1 MSADPILERLKT
13 LHPKAIDMSLDRL
26 VRLMAALGNPQN
38 RLAPVVH
45 VAGTNGKGSTLAC
58 LRAMLEAAGKRTHVY
73 TSPHLVRFNERI
85 RTAGTLIEDAPLAA
99 LLEEIEAVNAGAP
112 ITFFEVTTAAAFLA
126 FARSPADYVL
136 LETGMGGRLDAT
148 NLVAKPVAVGLT
160 PISFDHMQYLGK
172 TLAAIAGEKAGIIK
186 AGVPTYIGVQPQEAA
201 AVFDAKARAL
211 EAPLLRSG
219 REWSFAPTADGF
231 AWRRDGRK
239 YDLPRPA
246 LPGRHQID
254 NAALAVAIADGL
266 GLPQAAIARGVATA
280 QWPARLQRLTR
291 GPLPDL
297 LGPEIPLY
305 LDGGHNE
312 AAGEVLAAW
321 AESRKIDLVFGM
333 LATKEPADF
342 LRHVAPFVRRLR
354 AIAIEDEPLSRPASE
369 IVAAARS
376 VGIADA
382 AAATSPQAAIADLAA
397 TADARTPVLICG
409 SLYLCGR
416 ILGRNS

>member
-26 VRLMAALGNPQN
+26 VRLMAALGNPQD

-58 LRAMLEAAGKRTHVY
+58 VRAMLEAAGKSVHVY

-85 RTAGTLIEDAPLAA
+85 RVAGTLIDDATLAA
-99 LLEEIEAVNAGAP
+99 LLEEIETVNAGAP

-126 FARSPADYVL
+126 FARTPADYVL

-160 PISFDHMQYLGK
+160 PISFDHMQYLGT
-172 TLAAIAGEKAGIIK
+172 TLAAIAGEKAGIVK
-186 AGVPTYIGVQPQEAA
+186 PGVPTYVGVQPPEAA
-201 AVFDAKARAL
+201 GVFDAKAQAL
-211 EAPLLRSG
+211 GAPLFRSG
-219 REWSFAPTADGF
+219 REWHFVPTGDGF
-231 AWRRDGRK
+231 AWRCGGRH

-266 GLPQAAIARGVATA
+266 GLPAEAIATGVATA
-280 QWPARLQRLTR
+280 QWPARLQRLTK
-291 GPLPDL
+291 GPLPSL
-297 LGPEIPLY
+297 LGPEISLY

-321 AESRKIDLVFGM
+321 AKGRQIDLVFGM
-333 LATKEPADF
+333 LSTKEPADF

-354 AIAIEDEPLSRPASE
+354 AIAIDDEPLSRPASE
-369 IVAAARS
+369 IVAAAQS
-376 VGIADA
+376 VGIDDA
-382 AAATSPQAAIADLAA
+382 KTVQSPHAAIADLAA
-397 TADARTPVLICG
+397 KADAQTPVLICG

-416 ILGRNS
+416 ILSQNA

>member
-26 VRLMAALGNPQN
+26 VRLMAALGNPQD

-45 VAGTNGKGSTLAC
+45 VAGTNGKGSTLAA
-58 LRAMLEAAGKRTHVY
+58 LRAMLEAAGKIVHVY

-85 RTAGTLIEDAPLAA
+85 RVAGTLIDDATLAA
-99 LLEEIEAVNAGAP
+99 LLEEIETVNAGAP

-126 FARSPADYVL
+126 FARIKADYVL

-148 NLVAKPVAVGLT
+148 NLVAKPVAIGLT
-160 PISFDHMQYLGK
+160 PISFDHMQYLGN

-186 AGVPTYIGVQPQEAA
+186 PGVPVYVGVQPPEAA
-201 AVFDAKARAL
+201 AVFDAKAQAL
-211 EAPLLRSG
+211 GAPLFRFG
-219 REWSFAPTADGF
+219 REWNFAPTSDGF
-231 AWRRDGRK
+231 VWRRDGRH
-239 YDLPRPA
+239 YDLPHPA
-246 LPGRHQID
+246 LPGRHQIE

-266 GLPQAAIARGVATA
+266 GLWAHAIAAGVAAT
-280 QWPARLQRLTR
+280 QWPARLQRLAK
-291 GPLPDL
+291 GPLADL
-297 LGPEIPLY
+297 LKPEVSLY

-321 AESRKIDLVFGM
+321 AKGRKIDLVFGM
-333 LATKEPADF
+333 LSTKEPADF

-369 IVAAARS
+369 IVAAART
-376 VGIADA
+376 VGVEDVA
-382 AAATSPQAAIADLAA
+382 AAASPQAAIADLAA
-397 TADARTPVLICG
+397 QADAQTPVLICG

-416 ILGRNS
+416 ILSDNS

>member
-13 LHPKAIDMSLDRL
+13 LHPKAIDMSLVRL

-211 EAPLLRSG
+211 EAPLFRSG

-231 AWRRDGRK
+231 AWRHDGRK

-321 AESRKIDLVFGM
+321 AEGRKIDLVFGM

-342 LRHVAPFVRRLR
+342 LRHVAPFVSRLR

>member
-1 MSADPILERLKT
+1 VSADPILERLKT

-45 VAGTNGKGSTLAC
+45 VAGTNGKGSTLAA
-58 LRAMLEAAGKRTHVY
+58 LRAMLEAAGKSVHVY

-85 RTAGTLIEDAPLAA
+85 RVAGTLIDDATLAA
-99 LLEEIEAVNAGAP
+99 LLEEIETVNAGAP

-126 FARSPADYVL
+126 FARRKADYVL

-148 NLVAKPVAVGLT
+148 NLVEKPVAVGLT
-160 PISFDHMQYLGK
+160 PISFDHMQYLGN
-172 TLAAIAGEKAGIIK
+172 TLSAIAGEKAGIIK
-186 AGVPTYIGVQPQEAA
+186 PRVPTYVGVQPPEAA
-201 AVFDAKARAL
+201 AVFDAKAQAL
-211 EAPLLRSG
+211 GAPLFRSG
-219 REWSFAPTADGF
+219 REWRFMPTEDGF
-231 AWRRDGRK
+231 VWQRDGRR

-266 GLPQAAIARGVATA
+266 GLSADAIAAGVATA
-280 QWPARLQRLTR
+280 NWPARLQRLTK
-291 GPLPDL
+291 GPLPAL
-297 LGPEIPLY
+297 LGADIPLY

-321 AESRKIDLVFGM
+321 AKGQKIDLVFGM
-333 LATKEPADF
+333 LSTKEPADF

-369 IVAAARS
+369 IVEAARS
-376 VGIADA
+376 VGIEDACA
-382 AAATSPQAAIADLAA
+382 AASPQAAIADLAA
-397 TADARTPVLICG
+397 QANAQTPVLICG

-416 ILGRNS
+416 ILGDNS

>member
-26 VRLMAALGNPQN
+26 VRLMAALGNPQD

-45 VAGTNGKGSTLAC
+45 VAGTNGKGSTLAA
-58 LRAMLEAAGKRTHVY
+58 LRAMLEAAGKSVHVY

-85 RTAGTLIEDAPLAA
+85 RVAGTLIDDASLAG
-99 LLEEIEAVNAGAP
+99 LLEEIETVNAGAP

-126 FARSPADYVL
+126 FARTKADYVL

-148 NLVAKPVAVGLT
+148 NLVEKPVAVGLT
-160 PISFDHMQYLGK
+160 PISFDHMQYLGT
-172 TLAAIAGEKAGIIK
+172 TLAAIAGEKAGIVK
-186 AGVPTYIGVQPQEAA
+186 PNVPTYVGVQPQEAA
-201 AVFDAKARAL
+201 SVFDAKARAL
-211 EAPLLRSG
+211 GAPLFRSG
-219 REWSFAPTADGF
+219 REWHFAPTADGF
-231 AWRRDGRK
+231 VWRRDGRH

-266 GLPQAAIARGVATA
+266 GLPAAAIATGVATA
-280 QWPARLQRLTR
+280 NWPARLQRLTK

-297 LGPEIPLY
+297 LSPDVPLY

-321 AESRKIDLVFGM
+321 AKGRKIDLVFGM
-333 LATKEPADF
+333 LSTKEPADF

-354 AIAIEDEPLSRPASE
+354 AIAIEDEPLSRSASE
-369 IVAAARS
+369 IVAAART
-376 VGIADA
+376 VGIDDA
-382 AAATSPQAAIADLAA
+382 CAASSPHAAIGDLAA
-397 TADARTPVLICG
+397 RADAQTPVLICG

-416 ILGRNS
+416 ILSQNS

>member
-26 VRLMAALGNPQN
+26 VRLMAALGNPQD

-45 VAGTNGKGSTLAC
+45 VAGTNGKGSTLAY
-58 LRAMLEAAGKRTHVY
+58 LRAMLEAAGKTVHVY

-85 RTAGTLIEDAPLAA
+85 RVAGTLIDDAALAA
-99 LLEEIEAVNAGAP
+99 LLEEIEATNAGAP

-126 FARSPADYVL
+126 FARTPADYVL

-148 NLVAKPVAVGLT
+148 NLVEKPVAVGLT
-160 PISFDHMQYLGK
+160 PISFDHMQYLGN
-172 TLAAIAGEKAGIIK
+172 TLASIAGEKAGIIK
-186 AGVPTYIGVQPQEAA
+186 PGVPIYVGVQPPEAVG
-201 AVFDAKARAL
+201 VFDAKALAL
-211 EAPLLRSG
+211 GAPLFRRG
-219 REWSFAPTADGF
+219 RDWHFTPTADGF
-231 AWRRDGRK
+231 VWRRDGRH
-239 YDLPRPA
+239 YDLPLPA

-266 GLPQAAIARGVATA
+266 GLPEGAIARGIASA
-280 QWPARLQRLTR
+280 QWPARLQRLTQ

-321 AESRKIDLVFGM
+321 AKGRKIDLVFGM

-354 AIAIEDEPLSRPASE
+354 AIAIEDEPLSRPASD
-369 IVAAARS
+369 IVDAART

-382 AAATSPQAAIADLAA
+382 AEAISPQAAIADLAA
-397 TADARTPVLICG
+397 EANAQTPVLICG

-416 ILGRNS
+416 ILGDNS

>member
-1 MSADPILERLKT
+1 L
-13 LHPKAIDMSLDRL
+13 IDD
-26 VRLMAALGNPQN
+26 
-38 RLAPVVH
+38 
-45 VAGTNGKGSTLAC
+45 TT
-58 LRAMLEAAGKRTHVY
+58 
-73 TSPHLVRFNERI
+73 
-85 RTAGTLIEDAPLAA
+85 LAA
-99 LLEEIEAVNAGAP
+99 LLEEIETVNAGAP

-126 FARSPADYVL
+126 FARAQADYVL

-148 NLVAKPVAVGLT
+148 NLVEKPVAVGLT
-160 PISFDHMQYLGK
+160 PISFDHMQYLGT
-172 TLAAIAGEKAGIIK
+172 TLAAIAGEKAGIVK
-186 AGVPTYIGVQPQEAA
+186 PGVPIYVGVQPPEAVG
-201 AVFDAKARAL
+201 VFDAKALAL
-211 EAPLLRSG
+211 GAPLVRNG
-219 REWSFAPTADGF
+219 RDWHFTPTADGF
-231 AWRRDGRK
+231 VWRRDGRH
-239 YDLPRPA
+239 YDLPLPA

-266 GLPQAAIARGVATA
+266 GLPEGAIARGIASA
-280 QWPARLQRLTR
+280 QWPARLQRLTQ

-321 AESRKIDLVFGM
+321 AKGRKIDLVFGM

-354 AIAIEDEPLSRPASE
+354 AIAIEDEPLSRPASD
-369 IVAAARS
+369 IVDAART

-382 AAATSPQAAIADLAA
+382 AEAISPQAAIADLAA
-397 TADARTPVLICG
+397 EANAQTPVLICG

-416 ILGRNS
+416 ILGDNS